1 MFTPKPPP
9 MKTNT
14 TAVILT
20 GMQNE
25 CFLPEG
31 RLRPM
36 FEGQVRTRNMLA
48 NTLAMLEAA
57 AETELELLLVP
68 TLFQPG
74 YPELVE
80 PVGVLAGIRDAGAFQ
95 QGDPGSEVLEEIRS
109 MGDRIRILA
118 GKHTMNAFTDTGLEE
133 ALRERGI
140 DTVVLAGL
148 STSVCVDSTAR
159 MAYEKGFRVKILTD
173 CIAGRTP
180 IEDEIY
186 CAEIFPMYAEL
197 LTSSELLESVGAAAP
212 AA

>member
-1 MFTPKPPP
+1 

-36 FEGQVRTRNMLA
+36 FEGQVRTSNMLA

-57 AETELELLLVP
+57 AETDLQLLLVP

-95 QGDPGSEVLEEIRS
+95 QGDPGSEVLQEIRS
-109 MGDRIRILA
+109 MGDRVR
-118 GKHTMNAFTDTGLEE
+118 
-133 ALRERGI
+133 
-140 DTVVLAGL
+140 VLAGNQGGVQDAATAGVHAVT
-148 STSVCVDSTAR
+148 TSVAHGFDVVLWLSCVWGMTKPSP
-159 MAYEKGFRVKILTD
+159 
-173 CIAGRTP
+173 IAFGWSKSP
-180 IEDEIY
+180 
-186 CAEIFPMYAEL
+186 
-197 LTSSELLESVGAAAP
+197 
-212 AA
+212 